1 MKNVA
6 QRADRLVNAIL
17 PLAFFGSGFLNM
29 VSYILG
35 LHAFDT
41 VRTVFN
47 VGILGAAALLC
58 FSQVVLLYLRTPV
71 LRRTLQAASM
81 ILVLFGLIYLW
92 ALLIQTKKT
101 MILKEALVQGCYLVF
116 SWSAII
122 LIVAEKRLRP
132 FLRSCRIYALILS
145 PIVLYYCVRFYL
157 PGADYYTKN
166 LGVLGYMPLAYTL
179 LTVGVFL
186 LLEVLLYDRETG
198 KAAPFFRWNLG
209 MYVLFSAAIALSGT
223 KGTVL
228 CLVFGSAVLTLYLIL
243 NKKSIPPP
251 PPFVHFSV
259 FRLPCTVPVCVRCLP
274 ELRGRQPA
282 GRFP

>member
-101 MILKEALVQGCYLVF
+101 MILKEAST
-116 SWSAII
+116 SW
-122 LIVAEKRLRP
+122 
-132 FLRSCRIYALILS
+132 
-145 PIVLYYCVRFYL
+145 
-157 PGADYYTKN
+157 
-166 LGVLGYMPLAYTL
+166 TL
-179 LTVGVFL
+179 
-186 LLEVLLYDRETG
+186 E
-198 KAAPFFRWNLG
+198 
-209 MYVLFSAAIALSGT
+209 
-223 KGTVL
+223 
-228 CLVFGSAVLTLYLIL
+228 
-243 NKKSIPPP
+243 KKS
-251 PPFVHFSV
+251 S
-259 FRLPCTVPVCVRCLP
+259 RPVCWTRDFRHRFWRSK
-274 ELRGRQPA
+274 LRRA
-282 GRFP
+282 VKRE